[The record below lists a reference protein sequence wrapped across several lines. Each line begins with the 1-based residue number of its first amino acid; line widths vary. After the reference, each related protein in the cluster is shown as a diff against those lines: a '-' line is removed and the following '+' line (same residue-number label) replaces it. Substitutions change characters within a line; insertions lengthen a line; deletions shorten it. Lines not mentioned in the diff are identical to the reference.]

1 MYLIVITQKTDTK
14 VMKIENPLIP
24 INVKSAMESSHSV
37 LWKGISYVNIGEQ
50 DYGFPSCSI
59 EIRHIYRTLL
69 IRFSNNSCVNG
80 YISFN
85 LTFDTK

>member
-1 MYLIVITQKTDTK
+1 MYLMVITQKTDTR

-50 DYGFPSCSI
+50 EVKNINYRCSTLWFSI
-59 EIRHIYRTLL
+59 VFYRITSYLL
-69 IRFSNNSCVNG
+69 YSLNQVQ
-80 YISFN
+80 
-85 LTFDTK
+85 